1 MISLDTGLWQRGPSS
16 SFNPLSLSPALW
28 LDASDASTLFQ
39 SNGGAAAAADGDP
52 VGYWLDKS
60 GNAKHASQTDG
71 TMKPLLKLNSQNG
84 KNGILADGVND
95 YIRSALNMN
104 GWTGVTYF
112 VVGKPVTTGLYVGN
126 YSTSGGIFAGVTS
139 TAVSYGGRPHGGA
152 YSEATSSYSSSFVA
166 RLMTG
171 GYDGTN
177 STVKNNNGSV
187 VSVAASVPGAIIC
200 QTNLDIFANTHS
212 SAAVYGNGV
221 LYELLILNYYATT
234 TQITNMVSFL
244 NTKWNLF

>member
-1 MISLDTGLWQRGPSS
+1 MISLDTGLWQRGPSG
-16 SFNPLSLSPALW
+16 SFSPLSLSPALW

-71 TMKPLLKLNSQNG
+71 TMKPLLKLNSQNA

-112 VVGKPVTTGLYVGN
+112 VVGKPVTTGIAIGN
-126 YSTSGGIFAGVTS
+126 YSTAGGIFTGFTN
-139 TAVSYGGRPHGGA
+139 TAVDFGGRLHGGSYA
-152 YSEATSSYSSSFVA
+152 SSTITYSSSYSA
-166 RLMTG
+166 RIMTG

-177 STVKNNNGSV
+177 ITVQNNNGSA
-187 VSVAASVPGAIIC
+187 VSVAASTPGTIIC

-212 SAAVYGNGV
+212 SAATYRNGV
-221 LYELLILNYYATT
+221 MYELVILNYFATT